1 VNAVLLQQA
10 PSAGIPDPF
19 SSVQQAWVSARW
31 QLPGS
36 PARSGEVLATVGARA
51 GSAAPIWVNASGAV
65 TDPPPGHRDIA
76 GDVCIAVVL
85 TCFASCLVLLASQSL
100 SRRALDRRRLST
112 WGG

>member
-36 PARSGEVLATVGARA
+36 PARSCEVLATVGARA
-51 GSAAPIWVNASGAV
+51 GSAAPIWVNASARSLIRHQITATSRATSV
-65 TDPPPGHRDIA
+65 
-76 GDVCIAVVL
+76 
-85 TCFASCLVLLASQSL
+85 SL
-100 SRRALDRRRLST
+100 SC
-112 WGG
+112 